1 MEKEL
6 RLRRTAGG
14 HSLSGVAGRPGGAAA
29 DVVSPDPALRLRHI
43 GPSLCQPHRRRG
55 RNGPATGGP
64 LTAIIFWVDWGAF
77 LRRRS
82 AHSPAI
88 ARTVQPPMSTRS
100 PPMHGPAAR
109 YVKQIISERSN
120 ATAERA

>member
-55 RNGPATGGP
+55 RNGPATGGR
-64 LTAIIFWVDWGAF
+64 LTAIIVWVDWGAF
-77 LRRRS
+77 LRRRA

-88 ARTVQPPMSTRS
+88 GRNRSEERRVGKECVSTCRS
-100 PPMHGPAAR
+100 RWSP
-109 YVKQIISERSN
+109 YN
-120 ATAERA
+120 

>member
-55 RNGPATGGP
+55 RNGPATGGR
-64 LTAIIFWVDWGAF
+64 LTAIIVWVAWGAF
-77 LRRRS
+77 LRRRA

-88 ARTVQPPMSTRS
+88 GRNVQQRLSSPS
-100 PPMHGPAAR
+100 PPLAAPAIGRAAGR
-109 YVKQIISERSN
+109 ERGGKSVE
-120 ATAERA
+120 TPVG